1 MKDSIDQIETIPQTM
16 EKFLWC
22 SGQMIKPSFKTVKSI
37 VNKIDKGSLMTLEQL
52 RAKLAEQN
60 KVETACPASTLKA
73 LKAMSNED
81 NPTCYW
87 RVIKKDGMLISQF
100 SGGIV
105 SHSWLLEKEGF

>member
-1 MKDSIDQIETIPQTM
+1 M
-16 EKFLWC
+16 EKFLGC